1 MADGVNTKPLSA
13 NYCWVVSAAL
23 MSGDTSCHQP
33 YIIRNPMESVAHVTP
48 YW

>member
-13 NYCWVVSAAL
+13 DYCSVVLAAL